1 MLYNPAGRPWPYDDD
16 GKVAPQIGHL
26 FFVLNPNFLPH
37 FFAHAS
43 LGHKKNLTKFPRVN
57 SLINTACALFS
68 VTQGV
73 QCTQMYIL
81 FFWQEGST
89 TEGKKTSIVLPEN

>member
-1 MLYNPAGRPWPYDDD
+1 MMEKLHPKLDTF
-16 GKVAPQIGHL
+16 

-73 QCTQMYIL
+73 QCTQIYIL
-81 FFWQEGST
+81 FFWEEGST
-89 TEGKKTSIVLPEN
+89 TEGKKTTSIVLPENQNGRISLIRK